1 MYSAASAAASGPYLS
16 STSRN
21 QSCVAMRER
30 LPIIASGVI
39 LAVVIG
45 WLLHVGKTIFVP
57 IAFSILVAYVV
68 VGLAGLIAKFPFLGK
83 RLPTSI
89 RYALAMIVIALVAIE
104 FLYLVVASKDTI
116 AAFAPRAQETLL
128 AGMQKVASVARIESE
143 PTWATLHQDLLTQID
158 VQGLLRA
165 VFASIASTLVSIEI
179 VVLYACFLL
188 FGRRTYVAKLE
199 ALANDSRKVARMREI
214 LDLISVRIGSY
225 LALKT
230 FLGALLGVMSWI
242 AMTLIG
248 LEFAT
253 FWAVLIGLLNYIPY
267 VGPVLGITLPVTMAI
282 IQFASPGEVL
292 AVLLA
297 LIVIYACVGYLLDPY
312 VMGNSLNLSPLAIL
326 VSLTIWAELWGIPGA
341 FLAVPITAI
350 VTIVL
355 SEFPQTRLIAVL
367 LSRKEHPG
375 QRLTAHQSS

>member
-1 MYSAASAAASGPYLS
+1 
-16 STSRN
+16 
-21 QSCVAMRER
+21 MRER

-68 VGLAGLIAKFPFLGK
+68 VGLASLIAKLPFLGK
-83 RLPTSI
+83 RLPTKI
-89 RYALAMIVIALVAIE
+89 RYALAMIFISFVAIE

-116 AAFAPRAQETLL
+116 AAFAPRAHEALL
-128 AGMQKVASVARIESE
+128 AGIQKVASVARIESE

-188 FGRRTYVAKLE
+188 FGRRTYVTKLE
-199 ALANDSRKVARMREI
+199 ALANDSRKVARMQEI

-242 AMTLIG
+242 AMTLVG

-253 FWAVLIGLLNYIPY
+253 FWAVLIGLMNYIPY
-267 VGPVLGITLPVTMAI
+267 VGPVLGIALPVTMAI

-297 LIVIYACVGYLLDPY
+297 LVLIYACIGYLLDPY
-312 VMGNSLNLSPLAIL
+312 VMGSSLNLSPLAIL

-350 VTIVL
+350 MTIVL
-355 SEFPQTRLIAVL
+355 SEFPQTRPIAVL
-367 LSRKEHPG
+367 LSRKELPR
-375 QRLTAHQSS
+375 QRLIAHQSS